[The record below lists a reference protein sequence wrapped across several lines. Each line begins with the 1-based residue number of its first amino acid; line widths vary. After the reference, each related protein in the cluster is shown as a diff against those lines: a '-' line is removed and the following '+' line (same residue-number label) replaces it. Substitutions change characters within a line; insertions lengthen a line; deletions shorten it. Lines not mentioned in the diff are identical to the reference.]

1 MTTAPDTIRAALL
14 LTNRLVPLAANPM
27 TAREFWQ
34 LADRVD
40 VGELL
45 GASPDEIAQRGGLDT
60 DEAARLRAL
69 LDAATALGFEQD
81 RLADGGIE
89 LVSALD
95 SRFPPRLRERL
106 GDACPTFLLVAGPIE
121 WLCRDDALGVVGSRD
136 ADAVGL
142 ELARRAAALAVEHGW
157 QVVSGLAR
165 GVDQEAMSAAGGVG
179 GAVVGIPV
187 EGILRAARSSQV
199 RSRVHAGELCLASP
213 YAPDAPFRAGSAMG
227 RNKIIY
233 ALSTVT
239 LVVAAEHGSGGTWG
253 GAKEALDCRFGAV
266 AVWTGDGATAGNHA
280 LARHRATAITDLD
293 RLFTLDHTLRPSP
306 SQDSLF

>member
-1 MTTAPDTIRAALL
+1 MTTSPDTLRAALL
-14 LTNRLVPLAANPM
+14 LTNRLVPLAANPL

-34 LADRVD
+34 LANGVD

-45 GASPDEIAQRGGLDT
+45 HASTADIAERAGVAI

-95 SRFPPRLRERL
+95 PRFPSRLRERL
-106 GDACPTFLLVAGPIE
+106 GDACPPFLLVAGPIA
-121 WLCRDDALGVVGSRD
+121 WLGSQSLGVVGSRD
-136 ADAVGL
+136 ADEAGL
-142 ELARRAAALAVEHGW
+142 DLARRAAVLAAEHGW

-165 GVDQEAMSAAGGVG
+165 GVDAEAMAAAHAAS
-179 GAVVGIPV
+179 GAVLGVPA
-187 EGILRAARSSQV
+187 EGIVRAARNAEV
-199 RSRVHAGELCLASP
+199 RRRVHAGELCIASP
-213 YAPDAPFRAGSAMG
+213 YAPDAPFRVGNAMG
-227 RNKIIY
+227 RNKIVY

-239 LVVAAEHGSGGTWG
+239 LIVAAEHGSGGTWA
-253 GAKEALDCRFGAV
+253 GAQEALDRRFGAV
-266 AVWTGDGATAGNHA
+266 AVWTGAGATAGNHA
-280 LARHRATAITDLD
+280 LARQGATAITELD

-306 SQDSLF
+306 TQDSLF